1 MISRKLFGPP
11 GTGKTTK
18 LLKYVKTFLKLGTP
32 IDKIGY
38 FAFTKKAAEEAI
50 DRMLEQYPNYRRK
63 DLKYFRTLHSLA
75 FTRLGLSKSQVMQD
89 EHYEDIGR
97 KLGIEVTVY
106 SDGQEKTGFVDSNS
120 EYFNLINAARIKELS
135 VDQEYN
141 TAMYSDDLDKRLL
154 PILQEEVSNYKK
166 AFELVDFTDMIEKF
180 IVSGLCPKLDVAF
193 IDEAQDL
200 SPIQW
205 KMCEEIIKNSKYVI
219 LAGDDDQAIYGWA
232 GADVKKFQDI
242 ASKKDIILPQSFRVP
257 KSVQHIAD
265 KILDRIPDDRRIKK
279 QWKARQ
285 EHGSVNYITSIEDAP
300 LEYGKWLIL
309 ARYNDKLDRLKPTL
323 KDRHL
328 YFEYKGRKSF
338 SSTLF
343 RSILNYTRWADKHD
357 PLSISEVRGI
367 FDQTGDDIELT
378 EERLYDLSEFGFSN
392 TERWYDRFLIN
403 YEESL
408 YVREMLRNKENLHED
423 ARIKLSTIHSAKG
436 GEEENV
442 LIILDNT
449 KTIRESVEKSQ
460 DKADEENRVWYVGV
474 TRTRQNLYLL
484 TAKKEEH
491 GYDIESLGQAARRE
505 PLPKVQNTTE

>member
-1 MISRKLFGPP
+1 
-11 GTGKTTK
+11 
-18 LLKYVKTFLKLGTP
+18 
-32 IDKIGY
+32 
-38 FAFTKKAAEEAI
+38 
-50 DRMLEQYPNYRRK
+50 
-63 DLKYFRTLHSLA
+63 
-75 FTRLGLSKSQVMQD
+75 
-89 EHYEDIGR
+89 
-97 KLGIEVTVY
+97 
-106 SDGQEKTGFVDSNS
+106 
-120 EYFNLINAARIKELS
+120 
-135 VDQEYN
+135 
-141 TAMYSDDLDKRLL
+141 
-154 PILQEEVSNYKK
+154 
-166 AFELVDFTDMIEKF
+166 MIEKF

-242 ASKKDIILPQSFRVP
+242 TSKKDIILPQSFRVP
-257 KSVQHIAD
+257 QSVQHIAD

-343 RSILNYTRWADKHD
+343 RSILNYTRWADKRD

-367 FDQTGDDIELT
+367 FDQTGDDVELT

-505 PLPKVQNTTE
+505 PLPEVQNTTK